1 MKKIII
7 LILISLLCLS
17 ISFNLFQY
25 TNTEITCKKI
35 DSRRKADMLYKI
47 WHHKLDGDKDWIP
60 CENLPYN
67 HNEWWNA

>member
-1 MKKIII
+1 MKKAII

-25 TNTEITCKKI
+25 TNTEITCKNI
-35 DSRRKADMLYKI
+35 DSRRKADMLYKMG
-47 WHHKLDGDKDWIP
+47 HKKLDGDHDGIP

-67 HNEWWNA
+67 HDR